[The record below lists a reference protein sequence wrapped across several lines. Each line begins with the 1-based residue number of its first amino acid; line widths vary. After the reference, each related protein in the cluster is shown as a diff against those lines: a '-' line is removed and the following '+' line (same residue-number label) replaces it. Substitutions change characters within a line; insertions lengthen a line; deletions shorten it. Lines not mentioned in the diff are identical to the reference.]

1 MRFSLAAAAALVP
14 VLFASAEDHL
24 IQVGAGAKLVFSP
37 SNITAKAGDN
47 ILFQF
52 QGKNHSVTQSTFGV
66 PCAPQT
72 VPAQGISSGF
82 QFVAPNA
89 TELPQWNFTIVNDT
103 SPLWFYCAQTTP
115 ADHCQMGMVFSI
127 NANENSN
134 KSFAAYQA
142 LAMNSAAAG
151 GAAAGGAPAGGAAA
165 GGAAPSGASSGAS
178 AGPTDSAGAGGSAA
192 QTGAPGA
199 PTDGPGAISST
210 LTNPSGLLGGD
221 NGSGAS
227 PTSAVGA
234 AGNSTGNSTGAPSAG
249 VRVSGSA
256 MSLVAAIGLTAM
268 LL

>member
-151 GAAAGGAPAGGAAA
+151 GAAAGGA
-165 GGAAPSGASSGAS
+165 APSGASSGAS
-178 AGPTDSAGAGGSAA
+178 AGPTDSAGAGGSGA
-192 QTGAPGA
+192 QTGAQGA

-227 PTSAVGA
+227 PTGAVG
-234 AGNSTGNSTGAPSAG
+234 GNSTSNSTAPSAG

-256 MSLVAAIGLTAM
+256 MSLVAAIGLTA
-268 LL
+268 LLL